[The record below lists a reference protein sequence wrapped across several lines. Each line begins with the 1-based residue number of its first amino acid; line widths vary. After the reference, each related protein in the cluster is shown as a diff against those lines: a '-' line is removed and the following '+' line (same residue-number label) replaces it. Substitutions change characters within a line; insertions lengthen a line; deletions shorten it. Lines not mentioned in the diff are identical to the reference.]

1 MLPLLLCLK
10 EKWKNREEKEGGIRY
25 KDELP
30 PSRLRRV
37 NLRRFSPNESV
48 TDGDDFKRLSKRETS
63 SSCCRDLYSKA
74 PSPRK
79 LD

>member
-30 PSRLRRV
+30 PSRPAACQPAA
-37 NLRRFSPNESV
+37 FFTE
-48 TDGDDFKRLSKRETS
+48 
-63 SSCCRDLYSKA
+63 
-74 PSPRK
+74 
-79 LD
+79 

>member
-30 PSRLRRV
+30 PSRLQ
-37 NLRRFSPNESV
+37 RFSPNESV
-48 TDGDDFKRLSKRETS
+48 MDGDDFKRLSKRETS